1 LRVPT
6 TARIGDEG
14 ADRSTRYTASIAL
27 RVLHQRKRMMNFR
40 YFDSAPGIVTRASF
54 FSMDETIS
62 LLQRSFSASGLRQF
76 AMIDFDK
83 GAALSGAPLPSTKL
97 LMFGDP
103 FTGIP
108 LVLQN
113 RAIAMDL
120 PLKLLVWEDERGL
133 VQVSIQEP
141 AWMLARYGIP
151 ESFRTTFSGLAGHVD
166 VALTPSLGHERGL
179 E

>member
-1 LRVPT
+1 M
-6 TARIGDEG
+6 ARIEDEG
-14 ADRSTRYTASIAL
+14 ADRSSRSLELIAF
-27 RVLHQRKRMMNFR
+27 RSARQRSSFMNFN

-151 ESFRTTFSGLAGHVD
+151 ESFRPAFSGLAGHVD
-166 VALTPSLGHERGL
+166 VALAPHLAHERGL